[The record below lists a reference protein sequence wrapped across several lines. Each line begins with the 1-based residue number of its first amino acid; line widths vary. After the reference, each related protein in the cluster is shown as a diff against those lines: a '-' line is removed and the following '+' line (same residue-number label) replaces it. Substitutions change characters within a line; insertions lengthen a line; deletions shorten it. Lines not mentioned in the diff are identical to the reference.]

1 MVIIFDEKS
10 WKARAWEYSL
20 CESLVKMNKQW
31 NAGKSSK
38 LS

>member
-1 MVIIFDEKS
+1 MVIIFDDKS
-10 WKARAWEYSL
+10 FSARAWENMY
-20 CESLVKMNKQW
+20 ERLVKMNKQW